1 MNKLSK
7 SIESVLFDKLVIVCH
22 CLDLD
27 HRETIVLNLFSI
39 IEAIVGHEGLAQP
52 QVMKSLGGYR
62 YSVKL
67 PLLEPIDWVRP
78 VNGEPHLFIQVG
90 PYAQNRPFIR
100 FEFKGFPLNRE
111 HYYLARLW
119 LEKIIPA
126 SAHFLLS
133 SENMKVTT
141 LDIALDLMVDI
152 NNICVNFASSQTSGV
167 FFAKDGGIGTIILG
181 NKKSGCRITAYDRT
195 ANCRAKNLPTNDEP
209 ETRIESQFKPNCK
222 LLQLDKFINHH
233 SYLKRIQVY
242 DFLKLK
248 KSPTLHPHTLMA
260 ITAYGLKSALQRLP
274 KEERRKMQGQLKD
287 CVLLSLDDK
296 AVKDVVTKELKKLR
310 GLMSEYSRSKSVKA
324 QKIRKMFMEQY
335 GSMTSKC
342 E

>member
-7 SIESVLFDKLVIVCH
+7 FIERVLFDKLVIVCH
-22 CLDLD
+22 CLELE
-27 HRETIVLNLFSI
+27 HCETIVRNLFSI
-39 IEAIVGHEGLAQP
+39 VAAIVSDEGVVQP

-126 SAHFLLS
+126 SAHFLLT

-195 ANCRAKNLPTNDEP
+195 ANCKAKNLPTDNEP

-222 LLQLDKFINHH
+222 LSQLEKFINQH

-242 DFLKLK
+242 DLMKLK
-248 KSPTLHPHTLMA
+248 ILPTLPPHTLMA
-260 ITAYGLKSALQRLP
+260 ITAYGLKPALQRLP
-274 KEERRKMQGQLKD
+274 KDERRKMQSQLKK
-287 CVLLSLDDK
+287 CVLLSLDDD
-296 AVKDVVTKELKKLR
+296 AVKDVVMKELKKLR
-310 GLMSEYSRSKSVKA
+310 GLMSEHSGSKSAQA
-324 QKIRKMFMEQY
+324 QKIRKMFRKQY
-335 GSMTSKC
+335 GTITSKC

>member
-7 SIESVLFDKLVIVCH
+7 FIKRVLFDKLAIVCH

-27 HRETIVLNLFSI
+27 HRETIVRNLFSI
-39 IEAIVGHEGLAQP
+39 VEAIVGHEEVVQP

-90 PYAQNRPFIR
+90 PYAPNRPFIR
-100 FEFKGFPLNRE
+100 FEFKGFPLKRE
-111 HYYLARLW
+111 HYYIARLW

-126 SAHFLLS
+126 SAHFLLT
-133 SENMKVTT
+133 SEEMKVTT

-152 NNICVNFASSQTSGV
+152 NSIYVNYARSQTSGV
-167 FFAKDGGIGTIILG
+167 FFAKDGRIGMIILG

-195 ANCRAKNLPTNDEP
+195 ANCKAKNLPTSDEP

-222 LLQLDKFINHH
+222 LSQLEKFLRQH
-233 SYLKRIQVY
+233 SYLERIQLY
-242 DFLKLK
+242 DFSELK
-248 KSPTLHPHTLMA
+248 KIPTLHPHTLMA
-260 ITAYGLKSALQRLP
+260 ITGYGLKPTLQSTP
-274 KEERRKMQGQLKD
+274 KHERRKMQSQLKK
-287 CVLLSLDDK
+287 CVLLSLDDE
-296 AVKDVVTKELKKLR
+296 AVKDVVMKELKKLR
-310 GLMSEYSRSKSVKA
+310 GLMSEHSGSKSNQA
-324 QKIRKMFMEQY
+324 QKIRKMFRKQY
-335 GSMTSKC
+335 GAITSKC